1 MVDIH
6 NHILFGVDDGARTIE
21 DSINM
26 IKEEISSG
34 VNQIIL
40 TPHFNKRIDAS
51 IETINNNFE
60 MLQAQVISENINVEL
75 FLGSEV
81 YMDRNYYETI
91 WESSYNTL
99 AGSRYLLVEFS
110 PAEDLKNIPEIC
122 YEVSLKG
129 YIPVIA
135 HIERYEDLYDN
146 VKLLSEI
153 LKEALI
159 QVNAH
164 AIIDK
169 ENKSTQRFVTYLLKN
184 QLVSFVASDAHNL
197 HKRGVFMKEAA
208 LYVYNH
214 YGLEY
219 MEKIFNN
226 NQRLLIENKT
236 IENPQ
241 LYVGRVSLFKKILYK

>member
-1 MVDIH
+1 MIDIH

-21 DSINM
+21 DSINI
-26 IKEEISSG
+26 IKEEVLNG
-34 VNQIIL
+34 VTKIIL

-51 IETINNNFE
+51 DETINHNFV
-60 MLQAQVISENINVEL
+60 MLKSQIILENINVEL

-81 YMDRNYYETI
+81 YMDTNYYETI
-91 WESSYNTL
+91 WDSSYNTL

-110 PAEDLKNIPEIC
+110 PTEDLINIPEIC
-122 YEVSLKG
+122 YEISVKG
-129 YIPVIA
+129 YTPIIA
-135 HIERYEDLYDN
+135 HIERYEALYDN
-146 VKLLSEI
+146 KKLLSEI

-226 NQRLLIENKT
+226 NQQFLIDNKT
-236 IENPQ
+236 IESPQ
-241 LYVGRVSLFKKILYK
+241 LDVGKVSIFKKILYK